1 MWNFDSDKAGEVPAG
16 WKAIEGDWQVIPD
29 PSAPSK
35 PNTFGLPAGRLLKSL
50 TNALEYYPLAIETD
64 PTEYSDFTLE
74 AQFKSAG
81 GRFDCSG
88 GLIFRYVDEKNFYL
102 LSAGC
107 PSDYFALSR
116 MTNGQLVGL
125 KQSVVPTDK
134 DTWYRLKVTAQG
146 GHFSCYDDDK
156 MIFDFDDSKIAK
168 GKIGVWA
175 RDDSQAQF
183 DDVKLTVIAPGENP
197 RRSRAGCVRVAVVST
212 MLAGRPRDGVAC
224 GRLATYSGCRW
235 KPLKKKRAVDVRIEP
250 LRGLPL
256 ILEVVGGVGRT
267 LGLTL
272 LVGSRDRARF
282 LLPPVGSSQRTPA
295 PQARERVSPGPAEE
309 ATHDARALTSVVL
322 TSPCPRR
329 GRSKAA

>member
-1 MWNFDSDKAGEVPAG
+1 MKTGNSWLRSAAVVAAALVMTVLVMSPAAYSKGKKKKAEVTPTETMTPTPTPTPEVHVWNFDSDKAGEVPAG

-50 TNALEYYPLAIETD
+50 TSALEYYPMAIQTD

-74 AQFKSAG
+74 AQFQSTG

-107 PSDYFALSR
+107 PSDYFGLSR
-116 MTNGQLVGL
+116 MTNGVLTGL
-125 KQSVVPTDK
+125 QQKVVPTDK

-146 GHFSCYDDDK
+146 GHFTCYDDDK

-168 GKIGVWA
+168 GKIGLWA

-183 DDVKLTVIAPGENP
+183 DDVKITILGTGD
-197 RRSRAGCVRVAVVST
+197 AGA
-212 MLAGRPRDGVAC
+212 A
-224 GRLATYSGCRW
+224 
-235 KPLKKKRAVDVRIEP
+235 
-250 LRGLPL
+250 
-256 ILEVVGGVGRT
+256 
-267 LGLTL
+267 
-272 LVGSRDRARF
+272 
-282 LLPPVGSSQRTPA
+282 PA
-295 PQARERVSPGPAEE
+295 PAAASSP
-309 ATHDARALTSVVL
+309 
-322 TSPCPRR
+322 
-329 GRSKAA
+329 

>member
-1 MWNFDSDKAGEVPAG
+1 MNKRNSWLRAAAVVTAAAITIVLVLSPAAHSKPRKKKEAEPTATLTPTPTPTPEAHVWNFDSDKAGAVPAG
-16 WKAIEGDWQVIPD
+16 WKPLEGEWQVIPD
-29 PSAPSK
+29 PTAPSK

-50 TNALEYYPLAIETD
+50 TSALEYYPMAVQTD

-134 DTWYRLKVTAQG
+134 DTWYRLKVAAQG
-146 GHFSCYDDDK
+146 GHFICYDDNK
-156 MIFDFDDSKIAK
+156 MVFDFDDNKIAK

-183 DDVKLTVIAPGENP
+183 DDITLTVIGSGEGGGAAP
-197 RRSRAGCVRVAVVST
+197 AA
-212 MLAGRPRDGVAC
+212 A
-224 GRLATYSGCRW
+224 
-235 KPLKKKRAVDVRIEP
+235 
-250 LRGLPL
+250 
-256 ILEVVGGVGRT
+256 
-267 LGLTL
+267 
-272 LVGSRDRARF
+272 
-282 LLPPVGSSQRTPA
+282 
-295 PQARERVSPGPAEE
+295 
-309 ATHDARALTSVVL
+309 
-322 TSPCPRR
+322 TSP
-329 GRSKAA
+329 

>member
-1 MWNFDSDKAGEVPAG
+1 MMVLVASPAAHSKKKKKEAASPTATNTPTATPTPEVHVWNFDADKAGSVPAG

-50 TNALEYYPLAIETD
+50 TSALEYYPMAIEID

-116 MTNGQLVGL
+116 MSNGELTGL

-146 GHFSCYDDDK
+146 GHFACYDDDK
-156 MIFDFDDSKIAK
+156 MIFDFDDKKIDK
-168 GKIGVWA
+168 GKIGLWA

-183 DDVKLTVIAPGENP
+183 DDVKITLPIAGQSAE
-197 RRSRAGCVRVAVVST
+197 A
-212 MLAGRPRDGVAC
+212 
-224 GRLATYSGCRW
+224 
-235 KPLKKKRAVDVRIEP
+235 
-250 LRGLPL
+250 
-256 ILEVVGGVGRT
+256 
-267 LGLTL
+267 
-272 LVGSRDRARF
+272 
-282 LLPPVGSSQRTPA
+282 PA
-295 PQARERVSPGPAEE
+295 AAPSP
-309 ATHDARALTSVVL
+309 
-322 TSPCPRR
+322 
-329 GRSKAA
+329 

>member
-1 MWNFDSDKAGEVPAG
+1 MKTGNSWLRSAAVVAAGLVATVLVISPAAYSKQKKKKVVVEPTATATPTATPTPEVKVWNFDQDKAGEVPAG

-50 TNALEYYPLAIETD
+50 TNALEYYPMAIETD
-64 PTEYSDFTLE
+64 PKEYSDFTLE

-88 GLIFRYVDEKNFYL
+88 GLIFRYVDDKNFYL

-116 MTNGQLVGL
+116 MTDGQLVGL

-146 GHFSCYDDDK
+146 GHFMCYDDDK

-168 GKIGVWA
+168 GKVGVWA

-183 DDVKLTVIAPGENP
+183 DDVKITDLT
-197 RRSRAGCVRVAVVST
+197 T
-212 MLAGRPRDGVAC
+212 
-224 GRLATYSGCRW
+224 
-235 KPLKKKRAVDVRIEP
+235 
-250 LRGLPL
+250 
-256 ILEVVGGVGRT
+256 VGGG
-267 LGLTL
+267 
-272 LVGSRDRARF
+272 AA
-282 LLPPVGSSQRTPA
+282 PA
-295 PQARERVSPGPAEE
+295 AAASP
-309 ATHDARALTSVVL
+309 
-322 TSPCPRR
+322 
-329 GRSKAA
+329 

>member
-1 MWNFDSDKAGEVPAG
+1 MKTGNSWLRSAAVVAAGIVVTVLVISPAAHSRQKKKQVATATATMTPTATPTPEVHVWNFDQDKAGAVPSG
-16 WKAIEGDWQVIPD
+16 WQALEGDWQVIPD

-35 PNTFGLPAGRLLKSL
+35 PNTFGLPPGRLIKSL
-50 TNALEYYPLAIETD
+50 TSALEYYPMAIQTD

-88 GLIFRYVDEKNFYL
+88 GLIFRYVDDKNFYL

-116 MTNGQLVGL
+116 MTNGQLFAL

-146 GHFSCYDDDK
+146 GHFMCYDDDK

-168 GKIGVWA
+168 GKVGLWA

-183 DDVKLTVIAPGENP
+183 DDVKI
-197 RRSRAGCVRVAVVST
+197 
-212 MLAGRPRDGVAC
+212 
-224 GRLATYSGCRW
+224 
-235 KPLKKKRAVDVRIEP
+235 
-250 LRGLPL
+250 
-256 ILEVVGGVGRT
+256 
-267 LGLTL
+267 TL
-272 LVGSRDRARF
+272 LVSGDSGA
-282 LLPPVGSSQRTPA
+282 SAA
-295 PQARERVSPGPAEE
+295 PTASP
-309 ATHDARALTSVVL
+309 
-322 TSPCPRR
+322 SP
-329 GRSKAA
+329 